1 MLSLDLSGIYCGA
14 PPLPAEIWQ
23 RWNLDPVLL
32 GLLEKNDPGNQ
43 YAVPYMYGTV
53 LIGFFALPDE
63 GRAGLFYG
71 GDAGLLVA
79 QTVAVLVAVVFTA
92 VVTTAIALVLRGTM
106 GLRVSKEDEERGVD
120 LTLHDESA
128 YDVGFGGVPV
138 PAEAR

>member
-1 MLSLDLSGIYCGA
+1 MCIRDSL
-14 PPLPAEIWQ
+14 
-23 RWNLDPVLL
+23 
-32 GLLEKNDPGNQ
+32 
-43 YAVPYMYGTV
+43 GTV

-92 VVTTAIALVLRGTM
+92 VVTTVIALVLRGTM

>member
-1 MLSLDLSGIYCGA
+1 MHLTSGI
-14 PPLPAEIWQ
+14 L
-23 RWNLDPVLL
+23 
-32 GLLEKNDPGNQ
+32 
-43 YAVPYMYGTV
+43 GTV

-92 VVTTAIALVLRGTM
+92 VVTTVIALVLRGTM